1 MELGLEVGSV
11 PQANAPLTPP
21 TTQMTPR
28 QDGKHEIKF
37 KLVHEP

>member
-1 MELGLEVGSV
+1 MEHGSEVGSV

-28 QDGKHEIKF
+28 QDGK
-37 KLVHEP
+37 